1 MAAKVKN
8 RLSMADTVYQEL
20 KRGILFREI
29 APGTQL
35 VEQTI
40 GENMAVS
47 RTPIRNA
54 MNRLKE
60 EGLVQIIPNRGA
72 FVVEPTIEEIKQAF
86 HMRRQLEKMT
96 VELIYDTVTEE
107 EIEKLEAI
115 IEHEKETYET
125 RDILSYVE
133 VNKQFHMTL
142 VHQTCHPFLI
152 DFTER
157 MLDQINVYLMLYDV
171 FYDENLDEKKRFKEH
186 AWIVE
191 GLKNQDLP
199 HLLSLVDQHM
209 EESLTYMGINPS
221 LSSNQPTLKDDMK
234 SL

>member
-1 MAAKVKN
+1 MQAAVRGN
-8 RLSMADTVYQEL
+8 QSMTEVVYQAL
-20 KRGILFREI
+20 KEAILLRDI
-29 APGTQL
+29 SPGTQL

-40 GENMAVS
+40 GKTMNVS

-54 MNRLKE
+54 MKKLNQ

-72 FVVEPTIEEIKQAF
+72 FVVEPSVEEIKQAF

-96 VELIYDTVTEE
+96 VELISETMTTE
-107 EIEKLEAI
+107 EIEKLESW
-115 IEHEKETYET
+115 IEHEKETYQT
-125 RDILSYVE
+125 RDILQYIE

-142 VHQTCHPFLI
+142 VRQTNHPFLI

-186 AWIVE
+186 EWIVE
-191 GLKNQDLP
+191 ALKERNLP
-199 HLLSLVDQHM
+199 RLFTLVDQHM
-209 EESLTYMGINPS
+209 EESLAYMAI
-221 LSSNQPTLKDDMK
+221 D
-234 SL
+234 

>member
-1 MAAKVKN
+1 MPTPVKD
-8 RLSMADTVYQEL
+8 RPSMTETVYQKL
-20 KRGILFREI
+20 KRTILLREV

-40 GENMAVS
+40 GKDMKVS

-54 MNRLKE
+54 MNKLKE

-72 FVVEPTIEEIKQAF
+72 FVVEPTTEEIKQAF
-86 HMRRQLEKMT
+86 HMRRQLERMT
-96 VELIYDTVTEE
+96 VEMVCYTLPEE
-107 EIEKLEAI
+107 EIEKLESW
-115 IEHEKETYET
+115 IEHEKETYNT
-125 RDILSYVE
+125 RDILTYIE

-142 VHQTCHPFLI
+142 AYQTNHPFLI
-152 DFTER
+152 EFTER

-186 AWIVE
+186 EWIVE
-191 GLKNQDLP
+191 GLRNRDLAR
-199 HLLSLVDQHM
+199 LQQLVDQHM
-209 EESLTYMGINPS
+209 EESLTYMGIDLSLPS
-221 LSSNQPTLKDDMK
+221 IPSTLKDDQK